1 MRVIRRTRFPKPR
14 GRGFWVIHPLFRI
27 DSKGVALAV
36 HYRDTGRKVD
46 LRTPGLARIGS
57 QLVPP
62 IARPLERLLSSLH
75 EHWHWLW
82 HHPFSELF
90 ASAGELLHDS
100 LADSNLHGHRPAISR
115 KQPPLVGSDMSQHSD
130 PISAL
135 SNHLASP
142 ALLTSNGPLGAVWPF
157 ENGVVWLKATL
168 DSFATPSMGVQWALL
183 SPRCHWSFLRFGSD
197 LFAVSIRSTHHST
210 D

>member
-1 MRVIRRTRFPKPR
+1 M
-14 GRGFWVIHPLFRI
+14 IHPLFRI

-36 HYRDTGRKVD
+36 HYRDTGRKAD
-46 LRTPGLARIGS
+46 LRTPGLARKGL
-57 QLVPP
+57 QLVLP

-157 ENGVVWLKATL
+157 ENGVFWLKATL
-168 DSFATPSMGVQWALL
+168 DSFATPSKGSAMGATLAQVPLTL
-183 SPRCHWSFLRFGSD
+183 LRFGSD
-197 LFAVSIRSTHHST
+197 LFVVSIRSTHHST